1 MMNWSNIIIGIVLL
15 IASAFYYHST
25 AEFPPP
31 TKTENLGPAFFPT
44 LLAAALALLALLMIL
59 NSLRARGA
67 ADKEKDGAVIQGAE
81 RLEEDSFSA
90 DDISYTFLLGTIGLS
105 FLYVGLLSILG
116 YLISTPLFLIILI
129 RLLGY
134 EKWMNNLAASVGLT
148 AALYLLFATALGVSL
163 PAGIFFS

>member
-1 MMNWSNIIIGIVLL
+1 MNWSNIIIGVILL
-15 IASAFYYHST
+15 IFSAFYYFST
-25 AEFPPP
+25 SEFPPP

-44 LLAAALALLALLMIL
+44 LLAATLALLAFLLIL
-59 NSLRARGA
+59 NSFLFRDASG
-67 ADKEKDGAVIQGAE
+67 KEKDGAVIQGAE

-90 DDISYTFLLGTIGLS
+90 HDVSYKFLLGTIGLS
-105 FLYVGLLSILG
+105 FLYVGLISILG
-116 YLISTPLFLIILI
+116 FLISTPLFLIILI

-134 EKWMNNLAASVGLT
+134 EKWVNNLAASIGLT

>member
-1 MMNWSNIIIGIVLL
+1 MNWSNIIIGIILL
-15 IASAFYYHST
+15 VSSTFYYFSA

-44 LLAAALALLALLMIL
+44 LLAATLAFLALLLIL
-59 NSLRARGA
+59 SSFLSRSSSEKEQNEA
-67 ADKEKDGAVIQGAE
+67 AVDGAE

-90 DDISYTFLLGTIGLS
+90 ENISPTFLFGTICLS
-105 FLYVGLLSILG
+105 FLYVGLLPVLG

-134 EKWMNNLAASVGLT
+134 EKWINTISASIGLSAT
-148 AALYLLFATALGVSL
+148 LYILFAVILGVNL